1 MNEKLVLWRGYKT
14 EKPLAKEKKREKTE
28 IRHVSGDITTNP
40 TEIKTLDVNIW
51 DILDKKDKFLKTQN
65 LSRTSHEWIEY
76 LNRSITSKESQS
88 ITSKESQSV
97 MKTSRLRKALH
108 LIIPPVNSSKHY

>member
-40 TEIKTLDVNIW
+40 TEIKTVIWEYYELLDVNIW

-76 LNRSITSKESQS
+76 LNRSITSREIKSVIINLPTKKVLDQM
-88 ITSKESQSV
+88 TSL
-97 MKTSRLRKALH
+97 M
-108 LIIPPVNSSKHY
+108 NSANV